1 MLNKL
6 NLKGYQNIDKLMQS
20 EIVLVALE
28 EAMKKDIKKLHK
40 SKIWYDEKRGLY
52 QTLLP
57 VVPKKIISAKS
68 EDKLMNKLIDFYSSK
83 NISFEMI
90 MSEQLT
96 EKLHTRSIVKSTYD
110 RYYMDYRRYVKG
122 SVLDKTDVDQTNSAI
137 IKKFL
142 NDKIA
147 EGISRKNFNNLV
159 SLLNIV
165 YYYSEATDMN
175 VKDIAKRMNLT
186 SKQFITSNRRK
197 TKSVWTIKEQKAF
210 KDYCLKANNLR
221 CLGLLFAMNT
231 GLRIGELTAL
241 KPKDIDIEN
250 QRLQIRRIEY
260 KEKDENGKTVYHIS
274 KDEDERAKTSASLE
288 PIFLSNEAI
297 KVYKLL
303 LAHSTAKRPNDFIF
317 DGLKTYHFDHTLRRK
332 ICADLNISP
341 RGLHS
346 LRKTYATELID
357 HNVSKTI
364 VKSQMRHASFDTTER
379 YYHKNKYEAED
390 TLNILN
396 SVSIG

>member
-122 SVLDKTDVDQTNSAI
+122 SVLDKTDVDQINSAI

-297 KVYKLL
+297 KVMWYK
-303 LAHSTAKRPNDFIF
+303 
-317 DGLKTYHFDHTLRRK
+317 
-332 ICADLNISP
+332 
-341 RGLHS
+341 
-346 LRKTYATELID
+346 
-357 HNVSKTI
+357 
-364 VKSQMRHASFDTTER
+364 KS
-379 YYHKNKYEAED
+379 
-390 TLNILN
+390 
-396 SVSIG
+396 